1 MGTTKKT
8 VRKTV
13 RTRRIMSKAEKLR
26 RVYDQLMPM
35 IEQFAD
41 RMASLTNGDL
51 LTQEDQSFALSAR
64 RLVKLLTQ
72 NDKQFVAA
80 VLRHRDDS
88 GSFEK
93 PLTEVIG
100 APSVALS
107 FKETIRR
114 TPAWKKE
121 CLEVGKELADAM
133 GEEWDAQVYEDSVL
147 ATYEPKTSISV
158 QMEESA

>member
-8 VRKTV
+8 VRKT
-13 RTRRIMSKAEKLR
+13 RTRRTMSKAEKLR
-26 RVYDQLMPM
+26 RVYEQLMPLA
-35 IEQFAD
+35 EEFAD
-41 RMASLTNGDL
+41 RMASLTAGDL

-72 NDKQFVAA
+72 NDKTFIAA
-80 VLRHRDDS
+80 VLRHRNDS
-88 GSFEK
+88 GEFEK
-93 PLTEVIG
+93 PLTEVTG

-121 CLEVGKELADAM
+121 CLEVAKELSVAM
-133 GEEWDAQVYEDSVL
+133 GDQWDEKVYEASVL
-147 ATYEPKTSISV
+147 DTYEPKTSISV
-158 QMEESA
+158 QIEESA